1 MTTNK
6 IIPYNPRLKELAR
19 ELRKNSTFAEVLV
32 WMNIKGKCYGYEFHR
47 QVPIDEYIV
56 DFYCHELHLA
66 IEIDGNTHDYNFE
79 KDDLRQKKLEGLG
92 VNFIRFN
99 DRDVKQNINDIL
111 RAIEF
116 VISEI
121 EEKEKIGGSK

>member
-1 MTTNK
+1 MSPNK
-6 IIPYNPRLKELAR
+6 ILYYNPRLKQLAR
-19 ELRKNSTFAEVLV
+19 ELRKNSTLAEVLV

-79 KDDLRQKKLEGLG
+79 KDDIRQKKLENLG
-92 VNFIRFN
+92 INVIRFN
-99 DRDVKQNINDIL
+99 DRDVKQNINDVL

-116 VISEI
+116 AISEL
-121 EEKEKIGGSK
+121 EEKKRISGSE